1 MADGRVAVV
10 VRTKNRPVLLNRAL
24 ENILGQSYQDFSI
37 AVVND
42 GGDPAPV
49 DALAQGYGHLPAGK
63 LTVIHHPQSKGMEAA
78 TNAGIAASASQYVAV
93 HDDDD
98 RWHPDF
104 LLKTVGL
111 LDGKTTAQG
120 VAVRTNVVYEEVRD
134 GAIVETGSFAYWP
147 DLQAITL
154 TDMLRINRIVPI
166 SFLYRRSVHEHIG
179 FYNEELDVVGD
190 WEFYLRFLQAYPM
203 ELLDDEPLAFWCQRP
218 AASGDMGNSV
228 IAAADEHAKFDSLV
242 RDAFLRREAG
252 RTGVGYLLYLAQLS
266 GQQEE
271 AAAEARVLADRVVS
285 TLEDL
290 NRRIAALE
298 ETVVRRTSV
307 FEFVGRPA
315 RVAAR
320 LWKSRRKD

>member
-1 MADGRVAVV
+1 MADGRVTVV
-10 VRTKNRPVLLNRAL
+10 VRTKNRPVLLHRAL
-24 ENILGQSYQDFSI
+24 DNILSQSYQDLSVV
-37 AVVND
+37 VVND

-49 DALAQGYGHLPAGK
+49 DALAHGYGHLSPGK
-63 LTVIHHPQSKGMEAA
+63 LTVVHHPTSKGMEAA
-78 TNAGIAASASQYVAV
+78 TNAGIRAGRSEFIAV

-98 RWHPDF
+98 RWHQDF

-111 LDGKTTAQG
+111 LDGKPTTQG
-120 VAVRTNVVYEEVRD
+120 VAVRTNVVYEELRD
-134 GAIVETGSFAYWP
+134 GTMVETGSFPYWP
-147 DLQAITL
+147 ELQAITL

-166 SFLYRRSVHEHIG
+166 SFLYRRSVHDHVG

-218 AASGDMGNSV
+218 SASGDMGNSV
-228 IAAADEHAKFDSLV
+228 IAAASEHAKFDSLV

-252 RTGVGYLLYLAQLS
+252 KTGVGYLLYLAQLS

-271 AAAEARVLADRVVS
+271 AAAEARILADRVVAS
-285 TLEDL
+285 LDDL
-290 NRRIAALE
+290 SRRISLLE
-298 ETVVRRTSV
+298 ETVIRRTSV
-307 FEFVGRPA
+307 LEFVSRPG

-320 LWKSRRKD
+320 LWKSGLRG